1 MEAYK
6 KLVVIVALVLLALA
20 IESEAMLV
28 NNEQSFCGMTKEGLN
43 ACAPAVSGQNPLPP
57 SALCCSALKTAD
69 FQCLCLFKKYSNLL
83 SAYGIDPNLAMQLP
97 AKCNL
102 GQPIRC

>member
-1 MEAYK
+1 MEAYR
-6 KLVVIVALVLLALA
+6 KLLVIVALFLAVA
-20 IESEAMLV
+20 IGSNALTA
-28 NNEQSFCGMTKEGLN
+28 NSDQRFCRMTKEGLN
-43 ACAPAVSGQNPLPP
+43 ACALSVNGANPQPP
-57 SALCCSALKTAD
+57 SALCCTALSYAD
-69 FQCLCLFKKYSNLL
+69 FGCLFKKYSNFL